1 MKKFNQI
8 ALSIF
13 ILLLAIIFVPNFS
26 NATTSTVSSD
36 EELRSA
42 IEKAVDDDVIKL
54 TTDIA
59 LIKPIEITGKRITIN
74 GNGFSISKNDNN
86 WSDNGSN
93 ATLITSGIDAKVT
106 LSNITLKNSKKYG
119 AQAYNGG
126 YLVLD
131 NVTATDNGYGGILV
145 NAGTVEI
152 KKLSLGHNG
161 LENSNNGI
169 EIAKGKEIPDS
180 EQSNQPK
187 LIMNGELTST
197 QTENVIYLA
206 SNDKLT
212 EFSVENTDSTK
223 DNIYLSGN
231 KVIVTN
237 EKNEVKFESNENDNV
252 QLEGDN
258 FEKNITIT
266 VNLNDKT
273 ATVTVKENTVLTKED
288 LTSKID
294 LASLG
299 LSNYSIT
306 DFYTDAEYKT
316 EFNFENPITTDTTIY
331 AKLKLN
337 ATPEKDTSP
346 KTGSED
352 IIGIALFTMALSA
365 IALTVLKGK
374 DI

>member
-42 IEKAVDDDVIKL
+42 IEKAGDDDVIKL

-206 SNDKLT
+206 SNDNLT

-237 EKNEVKFESNENDNV
+237 EKNEVIFESNENDKV

-365 IALTVLKGK
+365 IALTVLKRK

>member
-237 EKNEVKFESNENDNV
+237 EKNEVIFESNENDKV

-365 IALTVLKGK
+365 IALTVLKRK

>member
-13 ILLLAIIFVPNFS
+13 ILLLSIVFIPNFS
-26 NATTSTVSSD
+26 KATTSTAGSD

-42 IEKAVDDDVIKL
+42 IEKAADDDVIKL
-54 TTDIA
+54 TTDIS

-74 GNGFSISKNDNN
+74 GDGFSISKNDNN
-86 WSDNGSN
+86 WSDSGSN

-145 NAGTVEI
+145 NAGTVEVI
-152 KKLSLGHNG
+152 KLSLGHNG

-180 EQSNQPK
+180 EKSNQPK

-206 SNDKLT
+206 TNDKLT
-212 EFSVENTDSTK
+212 EFSVENTDTTK
-223 DNIYLSGN
+223 NQIFLSGN
-231 KVIVTN
+231 KVVVTDEN
-237 EKNEVKFESNENDNV
+237 NQVIFESNENDKI
-252 QLEGDN
+252 QLEGES
-258 FEKNITIT
+258 FAKNITIT
-266 VNLNDKT
+266 VKLNDKT
-273 ATVTVKENTVLTKED
+273 ATVTVKENTILTKED

-299 LSNYSIT
+299 LSKYSIT
-306 DFYTDAEYKT
+306 GFYTDEKYKT
-316 EFNFENPITTDTTIY
+316 EYNFEDPITTDTTIY

-337 ATPEKDTSP
+337 TTPKKDTSP

-352 IIGIALFTMALSA
+352 TIGIALFTMALST
-365 IALTVLKGK
+365 IALIVLKRK